1 MEVLCKP
8 DNGCDQ
14 FVMLASLGVRLSVLK
29 DVDPT
34 PQTMCDLI

>member
-14 FVMLASLGVRLSVLK
+14 LVMLAYLGARLSVLK

-34 PQTMCDLI
+34 PQTMCDPI